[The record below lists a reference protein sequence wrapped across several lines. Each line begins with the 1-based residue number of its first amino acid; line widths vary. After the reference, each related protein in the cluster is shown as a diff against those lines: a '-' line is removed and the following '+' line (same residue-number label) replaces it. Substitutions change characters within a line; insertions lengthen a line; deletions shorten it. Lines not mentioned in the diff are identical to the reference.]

1 MPNIQDILIDTF
13 RKLLEQLTG
22 FVPKL
27 LGATILLIVGS
38 IVSKL
43 VSRILKTALEKSGF
57 DRLGDKL
64 NKIDVISR
72 FGELKLSLIVSK
84 VLQYFIMLV
93 FITASTE
100 TLGMQV
106 LTDMVAS
113 LVNLIPKLI
122 ASAILLFAGLM
133 IADTLKNTV
142 INLCN
147 SFKIDSAK
155 LLGNIV
161 FFFFFVI
168 ALIASL
174 KQAGI
179 ETSLLESSFNLI
191 IGGVILA
198 FAIGYGFASRDV
210 LTNILSNFYSKNKF
224 KEGQVIEVNGVKGTI
239 VSFDTTSFT
248 LQTGETQTILP
259 LNVLQKER
267 IEVFT
272 HDSKV
277 ESDL

>member
-191 IGGVILA
+191 IGGVVLA

-239 VSFDTTSFT
+239 VSFDTTSLT

-259 LNVLQKER
+259 LNVLQKEK
-267 IEVFT
+267 IEIFA

>member
-191 IGGVILA
+191 IGGVVLA

-239 VSFDTTSFT
+239 VSFDTTSLT

>member
-27 LGATILLIVGS
+27 LGAAILLIVGS
-38 IVSKL
+38 IVSNI
-43 VSRILKTALEKSGF
+43 VSKILKTALEKSGF

-64 NKIDVISR
+64 NKIDVIAR
-72 FGELKLSLIVSK
+72 FGELKLSLIVAK

-100 TLGMQV
+100 ALGMQV

-133 IADTLKNTV
+133 IADALKNTV
-142 INLCN
+142 VNLCN
-147 SFKIDSAK
+147 SFKIESAK

-191 IGGVILA
+191 IGGLVLA
-198 FAIGYGFASRDV
+198 FAIGYGFASRDG

-224 KEGQVIEVNGVKGTI
+224 KEGQVIEVNGVRGTI
-239 VSFDTTSFT
+239 ISFDTTSLT
-248 LQTGETQTILP
+248 LQTGDTQTILP
-259 LNVLQKER
+259 LNVLQKEK
-267 IEVFT
+267 IEVFA
-272 HDSKV
+272 HDSSI
-277 ESDL
+277 EDEE

>member
-64 NKIDVISR
+64 NKIDVIAR

-142 INLCN
+142 VNLCN

-191 IGGVILA
+191 IGGVVLA

-224 KEGQVIEVNGVKGTI
+224 KEGQVIEVNGVKGII
-239 VSFDTTSFT
+239 VSFDTTSLT

-259 LNVLQKER
+259 LNVLQKEK
-267 IEVFT
+267 IEIFA
-272 HDSKV
+272 HESKV

>member
-27 LGATILLIVGS
+27 LGAAILLIVGS

-64 NKIDVISR
+64 NKIDVIAR

-191 IGGVILA
+191 IGGVVLA

-239 VSFDTTSFT
+239 VSFDTTSLT

-259 LNVLQKER
+259 LKVLQKEK
-267 IEVFT
+267 IEIFA

>member
-27 LGATILLIVGS
+27 LGAAILLIVGS
-38 IVSKL
+38 IVSNI
-43 VSRILKTALEKSGF
+43 VSKILKTALEKSGF

-64 NKIDVISR
+64 NKIDVIAR
-72 FGELKLSLIVSK
+72 FGELKLSLIVAK

-100 TLGMQV
+100 ALGMQV

-133 IADTLKNTV
+133 IADALKNTV

-147 SFKIDSAK
+147 SFKIESAK

-191 IGGVILA
+191 IGGLVLA

-224 KEGQVIEVNGVKGTI
+224 KEGQVIEVNGVRGTI
-239 VSFDTTSFT
+239 ISFDTTSLT
-248 LQTGETQTILP
+248 LQTGDTQTILP
-259 LNVLQKER
+259 LNVLQKEK
-267 IEVFT
+267 IEVFA
-272 HDSKV
+272 HDSSI
-277 ESDL
+277 EDEE

>member
-22 FVPKL
+22 FVPK

-64 NKIDVISR
+64 NKIDVIAR

-142 INLCN
+142 VNLCN

-191 IGGVILA
+191 IGGVVLA

-224 KEGQVIEVNGVKGTI
+224 KEGQVIEVNGVKGII
-239 VSFDTTSFT
+239 VSFDTTSLT

-259 LNVLQKER
+259 LNVYKRKKLKFLHMTQR
-267 IEVFT
+267 
-272 HDSKV
+272 
-277 ESDL
+277 

>member
-27 LGATILLIVGS
+27 LGAAILLIVGS

-64 NKIDVISR
+64 NKIDVIAR

-191 IGGVILA
+191 IGGVVLA

-210 LTNILSNFYSKNKF
+210 LMNILSNFYSKNKF

-239 VSFDTTSFT
+239 VSFDTTSLT

-259 LNVLQKER
+259 LNVLQKEK
-267 IEVFT
+267 IEIFT
-272 HDSKV
+272 HDS
-277 ESDL
+277 

>member
-27 LGATILLIVGS
+27 LGAAILLIVGS

-64 NKIDVISR
+64 NKIDVIAR

-191 IGGVILA
+191 IGGVVLA

-210 LTNILSNFYSKNKF
+210 LMNILSNFYSKNKF

-239 VSFDTTSFT
+239 VSFDTTSLT

-259 LNVLQKER
+259 LNVLQKEK
-267 IEVFT
+267 IEIFT
-272 HDSKV
+272 HDSEV